1 MQKLKVF
8 ISSVQNEFAEERQNL
23 FRYLHSDPLLGLF
36 FEPFLFE
43 NLPAKDQRVDAVYT
57 DEVSRCDIY
66 LGLFGLQYGTE
77 DAEGISPTEREY
89 DEATRHYK
97 TRLIYVL
104 GEPTMVRHPK
114 MAALI
119 GKVGVNLIRKRFSAG
134 DDLNSGVY
142 ASLVNYLKEKEII
155 RTGPFDATLNEKA
168 TMDDL
173 DPDKIKEFV
182 RIAKAKRTFPLPV
195 ESSPETILTHL
206 NLLGTDRV
214 SNAAILLFGKQPQRF
229 FISSEVKCAHFHGFD
244 VVKPIPAYQV
254 YKGDVFQLVNQ
265 AVDFVLSKIDV
276 SVGTRDESTQVP
288 VDYELPRAAVSEAI
302 VNAIA
307 HRDYTSNGSIQV
319 MLFKDRLEIWNPGI
333 LPLGLSPEKLRHPHN
348 SMPAN
353 PLLAEPMYLAGYI
366 ERLGTGTGDI
376 IRLCEKQNLNE
387 PEFIQEENF
396 RTILWRTQ
404 KTTGQAGG
412 EVIKKDGQ
420 DIDIDNS
427 TGVDTLQATL
437 QATPQATP
445 QATVQAT
452 VQATGQATV
461 QAGEVTEAV
470 KRVIL
475 VLDEELKRADIQEIL
490 GLKDR
495 VNFIANYLNPS
506 LEVDYIEMTIPE
518 IPTHQEQR
526 YRLTAKGKALKTKLL
541 KIRKKR

>member
-1 MQKLKVF
+1 
-8 ISSVQNEFAEERQNL
+8 
-23 FRYLHSDPLLGLF
+23 
-36 FEPFLFE
+36 
-43 NLPAKDQRVDAVYT
+43 
-57 DEVSRCDIY
+57 
-66 LGLFGLQYGTE
+66 
-77 DAEGISPTEREY
+77 
-89 DEATRHYK
+89 
-97 TRLIYVL
+97 
-104 GEPTMVRHPK
+104 
-114 MAALI
+114 
-119 GKVGVNLIRKRFSAG
+119 
-134 DDLNSGVY
+134 
-142 ASLVNYLKEKEII
+142 
-155 RTGPFDATLNEKA
+155 
-168 TMDDL
+168 
-173 DPDKIKEFV
+173 
-182 RIAKAKRTFPLPV
+182 
-195 ESSPETILTHL
+195 
-206 NLLGTDRV
+206 
-214 SNAAILLFGKQPQRF
+214 
-229 FISSEVKCAHFHGFD
+229 
-244 VVKPIPAYQV
+244 
-254 YKGDVFQLVNQ
+254 
-265 AVDFVLSKIDV
+265 
-276 SVGTRDESTQVP
+276 
-288 VDYELPRAAVSEAI
+288 
-302 VNAIA
+302 
-307 HRDYTSNGSIQV
+307 
-319 MLFKDRLEIWNPGI
+319 
-333 LPLGLSPEKLRHPHN
+333 
-348 SMPAN
+348 
-353 PLLAEPMYLAGYI
+353 MYLAGYI

-461 QAGEVTEAV
+461 QAEEVTEAV

-475 VLDEELKRADIQEIL
+475 VLDEELKRAEIQEIL